1 MEFVA
6 GATRD
11 SAGRPFL
18 ALAWAS
24 EFASI
29 RAAMPRASRLL
40 CWTLLLVIAGGH
52 WGALQLVAWTA
63 MVIDFSREAPVATAV
78 SMTFDGQNPCSLCKT
93 VERGMADD
101 GPVTPV
107 PERAKLGKLIK
118 TDGVLVTV
126 VFVPHAAPVLTVL
139 TFADEVVVEGQTA
152 EPPTRPPCGMG

>member
-1 MEFVA
+1 MAFVA

-11 SAGRPFL
+11 NAGCQFL
-18 ALAWAS
+18 GLAWAS

-78 SMTFDGQNPCSLCKT
+78 SMTFAGQNPCSLCKT

-101 GPVTPV
+101 GPATPA

-118 TDGVLVTV
+118 IDCVLAMV
-126 VFVPHAAPVLTVL
+126 VFVPPARPMLTML
-139 TFADEVVVEGQTA
+139 TFSDEVMVVGQTV
-152 EPPTRPPCGMG
+152 EPPTRPPCRMG